1 MDLGNLIQLT
11 PWKKQIAVNIY
22 LYVEEVGFKK
32 ASLEAFRI
40 VTSIADLPIVTSSL
54 IKARQEP
61 ADSKN
66 QMIESI
72 LGAVVGM
79 NIAAEEVSHFV
90 TNFLLELQKEHQAVA
105 STTTTTTK
113 KPPVSGSC
121 STKREISPVSRKTK
135 AKVFEEGTILSQNE
149 IVCPDCNV
157 VLLKKSMSRHRTKLH
172 PTTKSE
178 VEIEKLDEPDEEDNA
193 MEQAEDKYHPRRRKR
208 GRKFFPST
216 LNSNSDSDYLS
227 EESSAEVLLVQ
238 KNTRTTSSSTSPRR
252 RAILD
257 IPSSEIP
264 PSIMKNI
271 TEFLDRKGTHF
282 SSVNRKLIVL
292 TLKRFIYFTCKES
305 AVEKTP
311 AYILNCLD
319 RDIISFAIL
328 NSFVDVF
335 ISHEAQGKTV
345 LNNIRN
351 LQIILQ
357 WRVSCASNSIG
368 DESWIRRS
376 EKATDHLMGLA
387 RSWKKSTTREAS
399 NRDQEFFKR
408 QGSWISWQQVQQ
420 AALDS
425 EKELSKFETQFD
437 LSKPSYCPPSIQEVL
452 SYESLLLFQL
462 VAKCRPQRPAVYNS
476 LSLQDWIQRQKH
488 ESGDSLISTTNF
500 KTSETYKRLCFTVP
514 HMLDS
519 RIEGFVHNFRNL
531 LVQSHSSSLFINRK
545 GDCIDSG
552 SIITD
557 TVNLLTGTRTTITR
571 IREAYRTEAA
581 ARLTHQDAA
590 ILDEAD
596 GHSPQTVAI
605 YYNKIDREVLSHK
618 ADLLF
623 FNMNASVLETSSKQD
638 ETAEMN

>member
-40 VTSIADLPIVTSSL
+40 VTFIADLPVVTSSL

-61 ADSKN
+61 SDPKN

-72 LGAVVGM
+72 LGAVVAM

-105 STTTTTTK
+105 STTTTK

-157 VLLKKSMSRHRTKLH
+157 VLLKKSMSRHRAKLH

-178 VEIEKLDEPDEEDNA
+178 VEVEKLDEPEDNA
-193 MEQAEDKYHPRRRKR
+193 MEQT
-208 GRKFFPST
+208 GRKFFPSG
-216 LNSNSDSDYLS
+216 LRFVSEISNSDSDYVS
-227 EESSAEVLLVQ
+227 EESSAEVLLAQ
-238 KNTRTTSSSTSPRR
+238 KNPRNTSTSTSPRR
-252 RAILD
+252 RAVLD

-264 PSIMKNI
+264 PSIMNNV

-376 EKATDHLMGLA
+376 EKAMEQLNCLA

-408 QGSWISWQQVQQ
+408 QGSWISWEQVQQ
-420 AALDS
+420 AALES

-437 LSKPSYCPPSIQEVL
+437 LTKPSYCPPSIQEVL

-488 ESGDSLISTTNF
+488 ESGDSLISITNF

-514 HMLDS
+514 HILDS
-519 RIEGFVHNFRNL
+519 RIEGFVHNFRNF

-623 FNMNASVLETSSKQD
+623 FNMNASILETSSKQD
-638 ETAEMN
+638 KTAEMN